1 MGTTENREIMGISE
15 ILEIIE
21 IIEIAEDN
29 GDHWKS

>member
-1 MGTTENREIMGISE
+1 MGTTENSEIMGISE
-15 ILEIIE
+15 ILGIIE